1 MARYDPDKYHRQSIR
16 LKPYDYTQE
25 GAYFVTICTRGREL
39 YFELYPELRHI
50 VQAQWESLPKR
61 FQNISL
67 DAFVIM
73 PNHLHAII
81 LVGATLAVAQNPAA
95 AQNFVGAVLV
105 AAPTL
110 AAVQNPAGAN
120 PAAAPNRT
128 EASPAPTALGN
139 IVGAFKSFCVNR
151 WLRYIKQNHMDAVG
165 SIWQRNYY
173 EHVIRNETELNRVRE
188 YIVNNPL
195 NWPFDRENPIRIT
208 DPAYLAEWKWL
219 EAEA

>member
-1 MARYDPDKYHRQSIR
+1 MARYDPDKHHRQSIR
-16 LKPYDYTQE
+16 LKQYDYTQE
-25 GAYFVTICTRGREL
+25 GTYFVTICTRGREL
-39 YFELYPELRHI
+39 YFELYRQLRHI

-61 FQNISL
+61 FPNISL

-81 LVGATLAVAQNPAA
+81 PVGAA
-95 AQNFVGAVLV
+95 AQNL
-105 AAPTL
+105 
-110 AAVQNPAGAN
+110 
-120 PAAAPNRT
+120 AAAPNRA
-128 EASPAPTALGN
+128 EASPAPTVLGN
-139 IVGAFKSFCVNR
+139 IVRAFKSLCVNR

-173 EHVIRNETELNRVRE
+173 EHVICNETELNRVRE

-195 NWPFDRENPIRIT
+195 KWSFDHENPTRII

-219 EAEA
+219 EGEA